1 MSAERLCKGPLL
13 KLTRSR
19 PTWRSWRKAWFVQYH
34 RLAYRHL
41 RSELHQRRIPDRRL
55 SSDHGAR
62 QPHLDGELCT
72 CIRCPQIGAWRGGE
86 AGSAPI
92 WTQVGPKLRSRS
104 LRLSWARSSIRAWI
118 EFKALH
124 LQAAAGGKY
133 GLATAASRCT
143 QEARLG
149 LQLNASRRSQLQRD
163 AKFPCHSNHY
173 GRS

>member
-1 MSAERLCKGPLL
+1 MGQLPMSAERLCKGPLL

-92 WTQVGPKLRSRS
+92 WTQVEIKISPTVVGALFDTCLDRIQSPSSAGRRRREIRSCNGS
-104 LRLSWARSSIRAWI
+104 FTLYPGGTARSTVECIPTVPI
-118 EFKALH
+118 
-124 LQAAAGGKY
+124 
-133 GLATAASRCT
+133 TA
-143 QEARLG
+143 
-149 LQLNASRRSQLQRD
+149 RRKVSL
-163 AKFPCHSNHY
+163 P
-173 GRS
+173 